1 MQYTYIS
8 SIYYNNYYKA
18 IFRKKAQ
25 KPIRLPNNP
34 VGLNPLGWVLI
45 LPLKPNPKPNPMG

>member
-1 MQYTYIS
+1 MQCTYIS
-8 SIYYNNYYKA
+8 SIYYNNYYKT

-34 VGLNPLGWVLI
+34 VGWVLI
-45 LPLKPNPKPNPMG
+45 LPLKPNPKPNLIG